1 MAKTNP
7 NGEMTKMHII
17 VLVAGCLMAWGT
29 MGMLNA
35 YGVFFTPMGEALHA
49 GRAAVTLHYSLRTLV
64 TGLAAPLVALLLEK
78 RIDLK
83 KTMPIGL
90 VLYLVSSILI
100 SRSRSLIL
108 VDVLAVVAGF
118 GLALVSYMLI
128 TIILGN
134 WFHKNLGTF
143 TGIAFAFSG
152 IGSAIASPIVT
163 RLMDSLGYQ
172 KVYVLYAVIT
182 ALMIVPTL
190 FIPFSPD
197 NIDLKPYGEGQ
208 AADLKKEKQEG
219 YLDLPYKAISFA
231 AIILSALTILIVGDT
246 SLNSHLPSLAV
257 DNGFTADTGAL
268 LLSASMIGNL
278 TFKLI
283 LGVIIDKWGVIKGF
297 IIVLLISILGFGLI
311 LISKGSTA
319 PLLAGGYLYGTIFS
333 LGSLGLTLLTR
344 YLYGNEQY
352 NKVYA
357 KIAMMTSIGSAA
369 FVTIIGAL
377 YDMTGSYQVPMVLG
391 LLMEVVSLLLI
402 FLLAAKVRRS
412 KS

>member
-1 MAKTNP
+1 
-7 NGEMTKMHII
+7 
-17 VLVAGCLMAWGT
+17 
-29 MGMLNA
+29 
-35 YGVFFTPMGEALHA
+35 
-49 GRAAVTLHYSLRTLV
+49 
-64 TGLAAPLVALLLEK
+64 
-78 RIDLK
+78 
-83 KTMPIGL
+83 
-90 VLYLVSSILI
+90 
-100 SRSRSLIL
+100 
-108 VDVLAVVAGF
+108 
-118 GLALVSYMLI
+118 
-128 TIILGN
+128 
-134 WFHKNLGTF
+134 
-143 TGIAFAFSG
+143 
-152 IGSAIASPIVT
+152 
-163 RLMDSLGYQ
+163 
-172 KVYVLYAVIT
+172 
-182 ALMIVPTL
+182 
-190 FIPFSPD
+190 
-197 NIDLKPYGEGQ
+197 
-208 AADLKKEKQEG
+208 
-219 YLDLPYKAISFA
+219 
-231 AIILSALTILIVGDT
+231 
-246 SLNSHLPSLAV
+246 
-257 DNGFTADTGAL
+257 
-268 LLSASMIGNL
+268 MIGNL